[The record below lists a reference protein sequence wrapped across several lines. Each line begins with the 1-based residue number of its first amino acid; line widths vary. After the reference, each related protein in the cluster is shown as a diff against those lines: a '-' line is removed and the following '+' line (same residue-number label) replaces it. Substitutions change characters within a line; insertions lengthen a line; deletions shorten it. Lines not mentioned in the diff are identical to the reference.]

1 MKEKIMK
8 YRYWLI
14 SGFLI
19 VTLIAFFCLR
29 FILASNRMP
38 ETTPE
43 EWLTSST
50 ISEDNQLTASSEEAL
65 KSMYV
70 DVKGAIMKPGIYP
83 AEAEMRVWD
92 VLELAGGVTELA
104 DENKINFS
112 QKVEDQMVIYV
123 PEIGE
128 ETDAVPVE
136 QFSEKGVDSGKI
148 NLNTA
153 TEQELMTLSGIG
165 QKKAQEIISY
175 REVHGKFTAVE
186 DLALISGFGEKTVEK
201 LREFICVS

>member
-1 MKEKIMK
+1 MKEKIMH

-14 SGFLI
+14 SVFLI

-38 ETTPE
+38 EATSE

-50 ISEDNQLTASSEEAL
+50 ISEDNLLTASSEEAL

-83 AEAEMRVWD
+83 VEAEMRVWD